1 MIGFKPALVGLVA
14 LIAVKPF
21 LIDPLFQDKTPGVV
35 APNDPYQQPIKS
47 TDVDS
52 AIIPMGE
59 YQIRPL
65 ARFSLDAR
73 VLSVEG
79 YFMDKGSDVSPVDF
93 ALGWG
98 RMSDLSILDS
108 FYIRQGGRFF
118 YWVTSEFPIP
128 RKEVETHA
136 SNMHIIPADERVAKM
151 LRLIDRRDIIHLD
164 GYLVEV
170 RSIDG
175 FRWSSSL
182 TRGDT
187 GNGACE
193 IVLVKNIY
201 IKKS

>member
-1 MIGFKPALVGLVA
+1 MIRLKHVVIGLAA
-14 LIAVKPF
+14 LIAVKSF
-21 LIDPLFQDKTPGVV
+21 LIDPLFQDRTRGVV

-52 AIIPMGE
+52 AIIQMGE
-59 YQIRPL
+59 YQLRPL

-73 VLSVEG
+73 VLSVES

-98 RMSDLSILDS
+98 RMSDLSILDN

-118 YWVTSEFPIP
+118 YWMTNDFPIP
-128 RKEVETHA
+128 RKEVEVNA
-136 SNMHIIPADERVAKM
+136 SNMHMIPSNERVARM
-151 LRLIDRRDIIHLD
+151 LKLVDRHDIIHLD

-175 FRWSSSL
+175 FRWLSSL
-182 TRGDT
+182 TRG
-187 GNGACE
+187 
-193 IVLVKNIY
+193 
-201 IKKS
+201 